1 MFIYPKKIESIT
13 HKIIRLPKS
22 RLDKAKEWLFD
33 LKQGLK
39 DFFSSAPL
47 WQWVIGSI
55 VQVRHERKA
64 LSAFGSPHLLPW
76 IEGNGSA
83 RHRWTAP
90 SPLPRAG
97 LPVRGFLMARP
108 TNQPGTKGHHLQVS

>member
-1 MFIYPKKIESIT
+1 MYIYPKKLASIT

-55 VQVRHERKA
+55 VIFGAFAFFKGYFPNFWQSFNP
-64 LSAFGSPHLLPW
+64 LS
-76 IEGNGSA
+76 
-83 RHRWTAP
+83 R
-90 SPLPRAG
+90 
-97 LPVRGFLMARP
+97 
-108 TNQPGTKGHHLQVS
+108 

>member
-22 RLDKAKEWLFD
+22 RLNKAKEWLFD

-47 WQWVIGSI
+47 WQWILGSI
-55 VQVRHERKA
+55 VIFG
-64 LSAFGSPHLLPW
+64 AFAFFKGYFPNFWQSF
-76 IEGNGSA
+76 N
-83 RHRWTAP
+83 
-90 SPLPRAG
+90 PLYR
-97 LPVRGFLMARP
+97 
-108 TNQPGTKGHHLQVS
+108 

>member
-39 DFFSSAPL
+39 DFLTSAPL

-55 VQVRHERKA
+55 VIFGAYAYYKGYFPDFWRSFDP
-64 LSAFGSPHLLPW
+64 LS
-76 IEGNGSA
+76 
-83 RHRWTAP
+83 R
-90 SPLPRAG
+90 
-97 LPVRGFLMARP
+97 
-108 TNQPGTKGHHLQVS
+108 

>member
-47 WQWVIGSI
+47 WQWIIGSI
-55 VQVRHERKA
+55 VIFG
-64 LSAFGSPHLLPW
+64 AFAFFKGYFPNFWQSF
-76 IEGNGSA
+76 N
-83 RHRWTAP
+83 
-90 SPLPRAG
+90 PLYR
-97 LPVRGFLMARP
+97 
-108 TNQPGTKGHHLQVS
+108 

>member
-55 VQVRHERKA
+55 VIFGAFAFFKGYFPNFWQSFNP
-64 LSAFGSPHLLPW
+64 LS
-76 IEGNGSA
+76 
-83 RHRWTAP
+83 R
-90 SPLPRAG
+90 
-97 LPVRGFLMARP
+97 
-108 TNQPGTKGHHLQVS
+108 